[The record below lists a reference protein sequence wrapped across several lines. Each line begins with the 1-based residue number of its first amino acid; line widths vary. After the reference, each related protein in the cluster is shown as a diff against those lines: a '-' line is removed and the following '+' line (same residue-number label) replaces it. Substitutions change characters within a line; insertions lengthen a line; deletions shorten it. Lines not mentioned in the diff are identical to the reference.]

1 MEIKKLWKSFEYIYI
16 YIYTYFE
23 LNADIYYY
31 TRKFK
36 EKSSMLKEKEIH
48 KLEIEEIED
57 KIS

>member
-1 MEIKKLWKSFEYIYI
+1 MEITKLWKSFEYI

-23 LNADIYYY
+23 LNADIYYA
-31 TRKFK
+31 RKFK
-36 EKSSMLKEKEIH
+36 EKSSILKEKEIH